1 MKEAHTSEQPVILR
15 MVNFVESY
23 TIYSKFD
30 FEYFRVCISIPLFGL
45 SLASRFLNCENQ
57 WSFLYFVF
65 NE

>member
-57 WSFLYFVF
+57 
-65 NE
+65 